1 MWLRFF
7 VVQFF
12 HKLLWVLGG
21 RLTVTGIENLPADGA
36 YLVVTNHMSIADSP
50 IMLMALP
57 PQQITHFWIADKW
70 KTLPVFGYWASQL
83 GGIFIKKDIV
93 DRRAIRE
100 AVNLLKAGEIVGLA
114 PEATRST
121 IGQIIKPRNGAAYL
135 AKQVDIPIVP
145 VAIIGTESLFA
156 NFLRLRRTQVEIWF
170 GEPFRRPQV
179 EGRFRQRHLEAL
191 TSYIMLKIAA
201 LLPERYHGYYAF
213 VSHPGLMAMQAGEDM
228 WTACLAFEGL

>member
-12 HKLLWVLGG
+12 RGLLWVLGG
-21 RLTVTGIENLPADGA
+21 RLTVTGVENLPASGA

-50 IMLMALP
+50 IMLIALP
-57 PQQITHFWIADKW
+57 MQTTHFWIADKW

-121 IGQIIKPRNGAAYL
+121 IGQLIKPRNGAAYL

-156 NFLRLRRTQVEIWF
+156 NFLNLRRTPIEIRIGASF
-170 GEPFRRPQV
+170 TRPQV

-191 TSYIMLKIAA
+191 TSYIMLKVAA
-201 LLPERYHGYYAF
+201 LLPTRYHGYYAL
-213 VSHPGLMAMQAGEDM
+213 VQHPGWLAMKREGDVWA
-228 WTACLAFEGL
+228 ACLAFEEI